1 MNLDNIID
9 RINITG
15 RDKKILVGVPL
26 ALLLCSILL
35 LFFNGVTLG
44 TDLEGGTHITI
55 RNIDTDTL
63 SLQELLQKEFG
74 SVDIHVKT
82 ATGLESG
89 LLFVEAPT
97 SVSSSKMELYFR
109 ENYPDA
115 QLSFSVFDSTVGSE
129 FQSTAI
135 KAIIFAFIGMA
146 IIVFLVFRSPIPSM
160 AVVLSAASDIL
171 ITMALM
177 SLLNITLTLGTIA
190 ALLMVIGYSV
200 DSDILLT
207 TRLLKRRGDINNKV
221 QNAMKTGVTMTL
233 TTLSAVIVLF
243 LVSQNPTLDSIAIV
257 LIFALTIDLVNTWML
272 NTGILLWFLERQAA
286 PISKRRQRA

>member
-35 LFFNGVTLG
+35 IIFNGVALG
-44 TDLEGGTHITI
+44 TDLEGGTHITV
-55 RNIDTDTL
+55 RNIDTDTF

-74 SVDIHVKT
+74 SVDIHVKK

-146 IIVFLVFRSPIPSM
+146 IIVFLVFRTPIPSM
-160 AVVLSAASDIL
+160 AVVLSAASDIV

-177 SLLNITLTLGTIA
+177 SLLNVTLTLGTIA

-221 QNAMKTGVTMTL
+221 QSAMKTGVTMTL

-243 LVSQNPTLDSIAIV
+243 IVSQNPTLDSIAIV
-257 LIFALTIDLVNTWML
+257 LIFALTIDLLNTWML

-286 PISKRRQRA
+286 SMPKRRQRA

>member
-35 LFFNGVTLG
+35 IIFNGVALG
-44 TDLEGGTHITI
+44 TDLEGGTHITV
-55 RNIDTDTL
+55 RNINTDTF

-74 SVDIHVKT
+74 SVDIHVKK

-146 IIVFLVFRSPIPSM
+146 IIVFLVFRTPIPSM
-160 AVVLSAASDIL
+160 AVVLSAASDIV

-177 SLLNITLTLGTIA
+177 SLLNVTLTLGTIA

-221 QNAMKTGVTMTL
+221 QSAMKTGVTMTL

-243 LVSQNPTLDSIAIV
+243 IVSQNPTLDSIAIV
-257 LIFALTIDLVNTWML
+257 LIFALTIDLLNTWML
-272 NTGILLWFLERQAA
+272 NTGILLWFLGRQAA
-286 PISKRRQRA
+286 SMPKRRQRA

>member
-35 LFFNGVTLG
+35 IIFNGVALG

-74 SVDIHVKT
+74 SVDIHVKK

-146 IIVFLVFRSPIPSM
+146 IIVFLVFRTPIPSM
-160 AVVLSAASDIL
+160 AVVLSAASDIV

-177 SLLNITLTLGTIA
+177 SLLNVTLTLGTIA

-221 QNAMKTGVTMTL
+221 QSAMKTGVTMTL

-257 LIFALTIDLVNTWML
+257 LIFALTIDLINTWML
-272 NTGILLWFLERQAA
+272 NTGILLWFLERQATST
-286 PISKRRQRA
+286 PKRRQRA

>member
-35 LFFNGVTLG
+35 IIFNGVALG
-44 TDLEGGTHITI
+44 TDLEGGTHITV
-55 RNIDTDTL
+55 RNIDTDTF

-74 SVDIHVKT
+74 SVDIHVKK

-146 IIVFLVFRSPIPSM
+146 IIVFLVFRTPIPSM
-160 AVVLSAASDIL
+160 AVVLSAASDIV

-177 SLLNITLTLGTIA
+177 SLLNVTLTLGTIA

-221 QNAMKTGVTMTL
+221 QSAMKTGVTMTL

-243 LVSQNPTLDSIAIV
+243 IVSQNPTLDSIAIV
-257 LIFALTIDLVNTWML
+257 LIFALTIDLLNTWML
-272 NTGILLWFLERQAA
+272 NTGILLWFLGRQAA
-286 PISKRRQRA
+286 SMPKRRQRA